1 MKYNM
6 PDLPNSL
13 ICSHDFHY
21 KGVRFINQVS
31 EPVFISPAHAN
42 DDLQLPAGA
51 EAEYVSVG
59 AEGSHWVGAGA
70 HGAEPAVSLHAGPF
84 PAAILTCHSSLLLH
98 LSTTDAQTV
107 PAGPTVDHLRD
118 GCPLP
123 SPALLTGCCHGEGR
137 RAHFRDM

>member
-1 MKYNM
+1 M

-21 KGVRFINQVS
+21 KSVRLINQVS

-59 AEGSHWVGAGA
+59 AEGSYWVGAGPR
-70 HGAEPAVSLHAGPF
+70 GAEPAVSLHAGHF

-98 LSTTDAQTV
+98 LSTTDTQPV
-107 PAGPTVDHLRD
+107 PAGP
-118 GCPLP
+118 
-123 SPALLTGCCHGEGR
+123 LLTT
-137 RAHFRDM
+137 